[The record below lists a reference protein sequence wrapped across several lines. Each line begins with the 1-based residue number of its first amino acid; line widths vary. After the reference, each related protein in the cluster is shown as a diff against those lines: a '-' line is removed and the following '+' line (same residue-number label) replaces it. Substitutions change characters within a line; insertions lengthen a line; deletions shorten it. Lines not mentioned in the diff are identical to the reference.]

1 MNCRLPIADCRLR
14 AGAEPDFACH
24 RRAFPNRQSKIG
36 NRKSAFTLIECLAY
50 VGLFA
55 LFIVLVMTTFFRAR
69 DGSDSLRRNADD
81 VTRALHA
88 GERWREDVRTATAA
102 PSLVTESGQTWLA
115 LPHGTNTTV
124 YTHFGSTVWRQVHTN
139 QTWQPVL
146 TRVTSSHMEADARQH
161 VAAWRWEVELQLKD
175 PRKQTRPLFTF
186 LAVAPKEPKQ

>member
-1 MNCRLPIADCRLR
+1 MPIADCAPEPSRTSR
-14 AGAEPDFACH
+14 ATAAPS
-24 RRAFPNRQSKIG
+24 PIG

-88 GERWREDVRTATAA
+88 GERWREDVRTATAP
-102 PSLVTESGQTWLA
+102 PSLVTENGQTWLA
-115 LPHGTNTTV
+115 LPRGTNTTV
-124 YTHFGSTVWRQVHTN
+124 YTHFGSTVWRQAHTN

-146 TRVTSSHMEADARQH
+146 LRVTTSRMEADARQH
-161 VAAWRWEVELQLKD
+161 VAAWRWEVELQTKD
-175 PRKQTRPLFTF
+175 AQKRTKPQFTF
-186 LAVAPKEPKQ
+186 LAVAPQETKP

>member
-1 MNCRLPIADCRLR
+1 MKFRVPSLEFRVGRTRSTPHYSLITNHSR
-14 AGAEPDFACH
+14 AA
-24 RRAFPNRQSKIG
+24 R
-36 NRKSAFTLIECLAY
+36 AFTLIECLAY

-88 GERWREDVRTATAA
+88 GERWREDVRTATAP
-102 PSLVTESGQTWLA
+102 PSLVTENGQTWLA
-115 LPHGTNTTV
+115 LPRGTNTTV

-146 TRVTSSHMEADARQH
+146 LRVTTSRMEADARQH
-161 VAAWRWEVELQLKD
+161 VAAWRWEVELQTKD
-175 PRKQTRPLFTF
+175 AQKRTKPQFTF
-186 LAVAPKEPKQ
+186 LAVAPQETKP